1 MPRKK
6 DPEKVK
12 REQELAEFIAR
23 MKKRKEEEEY
33 EKAHRIVLGA
43 PRRPRKW
50 ATATEP
56 PTILNEDG
64 SVKMV
69 EPEWYVDENG
79 REVQLITIDTD
90 WSLVDRYYAHESRY
104 KYFDPPETKKV
115 LVPESNKKPKP
126 SVMKKSNSKIA
137 RKPLLPGEKK
147 RDRHVEKLM
156 RETEEREEKIKSG
169 RVIIARPSFL
179 WKD

>member
-56 PTILNEDG
+56 PTILTEDG

-90 WSLVDRYYAHESRY
+90 WSLVDRYYAYESRY

-115 LVPESNKKPKP
+115 LVLESNKKPKP

-137 RKPLLPGEKK
+137 NTRG
-147 RDRHVEKLM
+147 RHFEKLM